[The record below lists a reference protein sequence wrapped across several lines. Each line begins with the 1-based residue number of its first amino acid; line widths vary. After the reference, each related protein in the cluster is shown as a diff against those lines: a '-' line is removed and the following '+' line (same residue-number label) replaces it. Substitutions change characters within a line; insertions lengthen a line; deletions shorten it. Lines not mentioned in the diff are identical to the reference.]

1 MGNLLP
7 KAPVRM
13 GGRQVAPSAKPLF
26 FIIYLFIIIY
36 LIIYLCTSGNSAQ
49 EEGKA
54 KQTGR

>member
-26 FIIYLFIIIY
+26 FIIYLFVIY
-36 LIIYLCTSGNSAQ
+36 LFIYLCTSGNSAQ